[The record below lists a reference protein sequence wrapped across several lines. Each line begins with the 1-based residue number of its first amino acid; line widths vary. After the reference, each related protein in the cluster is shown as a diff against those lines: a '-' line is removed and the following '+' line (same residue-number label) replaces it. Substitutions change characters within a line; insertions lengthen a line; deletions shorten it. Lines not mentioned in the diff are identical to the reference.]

1 MPVTQKLK
9 YLSDLTESETKIL
22 LIQVDEENYIS
33 KKIKMYFQWF
43 EITEFTDILVLS
55 GVLLVERQYINW
67 PGLCERG

>member
-33 KKIKMYFQWF
+33 KKIKMYFQ
-43 EITEFTDILVLS
+43 
-55 GVLLVERQYINW
+55 
-67 PGLCERG
+67 